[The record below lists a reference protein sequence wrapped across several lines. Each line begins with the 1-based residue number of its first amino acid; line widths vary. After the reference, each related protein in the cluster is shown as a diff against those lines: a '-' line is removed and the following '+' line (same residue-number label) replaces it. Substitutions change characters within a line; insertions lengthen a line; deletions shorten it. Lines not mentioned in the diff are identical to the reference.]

1 MGMDNSF
8 QNLSGQAL
16 GFPKPHATPYKQ
28 RECKYGENCNQFKSG
43 TCKFLHGSGPTPII
57 VAPYQ
62 NPVYTQPIHQ
72 HQNPVYTQ
80 PIHQTLVPQ
89 QNQTGALCNFF
100 YQGGNCGRVKC
111 KNQHDFGGIN
121 FNLKTDKIVSP
132 NDLILCSSLFDNQKN
147 IILVT

>member
-1 MGMDNSF
+1 MDNSF
-8 QNLSGQAL
+8 QNPSGQAL
-16 GFPKPHATPYKQ
+16 GFPKPHAPPYKQ

-62 NPVYTQPIHQ
+62 NPGYTQPIHQ
-72 HQNPVYTQ
+72 P
-80 PIHQTLVPQ
+80 LVPQ
-89 QNQTGALCNFF
+89 QNQTGDLCNFF
-100 YQGGNCGRVKC
+100 YQGGNCSMVKC
-111 KNQHDFGGIN
+111 KKQHDFGGIN

-132 NDLILCSSLFDNQKN
+132 NDKILCSSLFDNQKN